1 MEPQTESKIVL
12 IADTFPSLAKA
23 EGVWPWNP
31 NRLDLWASELGRTAE
46 AVHSAR
52 FLLRLWNA
60 ECDWE
65 CGRFNAQAAIRIWD
79 RIHRRAFLD
88 VATQDLSVAS

>member
-1 MEPQTESKIVL
+1 MEIRNDLKIAEIAES
-12 IADTFPSLAKA
+12 FPSLKKA
-23 EGVWPWNP
+23 DGVWPWSP
-31 NRLDLWASELGRTAE
+31 NRLDVWASEFGRSDD

-60 ECDWE
+60 DCDWE
-65 CGRFNAQAAIRIWD
+65 CGRFDAQTAIRSWD

-88 VATQDLSVAS
+88 VATENLPLPV

>member
-1 MEPQTESKIVL
+1 MELQTESKIVL
-12 IADTFPSLAKA
+12 IAESFPSLAKA

-31 NRLDLWASELGRTAE
+31 NRLDLWASELGRVDD

-60 ECDWE
+60 DCDWE
-65 CGRFNAQAAIRIWD
+65 CGRFDAQSAIRIWD

-88 VATQDLSVAS
+88 VATQDSSVAI